1 MSAWK
6 RFPQRQW
13 PLLSA
18 SERPTAQPCGV
29 VKIYKVDHDR
39 GLLSITTTNP
49 QTTITT
55 MGLFDMFEAFGHE
68 EASQQYEQVYVQPH
82 HQASKAHEGK

>member
-1 MSAWK
+1 
-6 RFPQRQW
+6 
-13 PLLSA
+13 
-18 SERPTAQPCGV
+18 
-29 VKIYKVDHDR
+29 
-39 GLLSITTTNP
+39 
-49 QTTITT
+49 